1 MMHDVSQHADPRSR
15 RRHEHGAPPVDA
27 LSAAVRLDAATQA
40 MRERTRAGGPEP
52 LDDEPPTGIVDLA
65 ALRAMLG
72 TGTPGEAV
80 DPAAAAWL
88 AGGPDPAAARVVEQ
102 VDQLDEEE
110 HPRWPGAPAEA
121 VPVLDALRE
130 QYAAPPAAAQVEV
143 GPSPEPVPVAPVVV
157 TPPAPPAPAPRS
169 LVNAPARNSNSDPR
183 PGWSSRHDP
192 RSLGFHVRA
201 DLAGST
207 PLQDVDLPVGPVL
220 DQGQEGECVGCGVVD
235 AVNVLRLLAGRTDLL
250 KIDAAAGLYHRA
262 QQLDDVPGESYTGT
276 SVLAGMKAAAERG
289 WIGTYRWAFGTRDV
303 AQSVLAGRPVV
314 VGVPWL
320 SGMYDTGPGG
330 LVAVTGDDTGAGH
343 CLIVAKLR
351 LKGPQGQPGPFFG
364 WQNSWGRSYGDG
376 GIGWI
381 HHKDLAALLHGVGE
395 AAVPSPGSA

>member
-1 MMHDVSQHADPRSR
+1 
-15 RRHEHGAPPVDA
+15 VDA

-72 TGTPGEAV
+72 TGAPGEQV

-88 AGGPDPAAARVVEQ
+88 AGGPDPAAARVLAE
-102 VDQLDEEE
+102 VDALAATEDKPCEVCGSWETE
-110 HPRWPGAPAEA
+110 HRHGPEPVA
-121 VPVLDALRE
+121 VP
-130 QYAAPPAAAQVEV
+130 AAQVEV

-169 LVNAPARNSNSDPR
+169 LVNAAARNSNSDPR

-381 HHKDLAALLHGVGE
+381 HHKALAALLHSVGE